1 MAIALFAISTFA
13 LLLPGWLLTNR
24 LFARQPL
31 PGALFYLCLTLFQIT
46 VIELILGI
54 SNQLKMP
61 GIILLSLMSGAV
73 VLWLAIQG
81 IDRWQKAVSTDSI
94 TDFSRE
100 TEVPNP
106 GLNSTGI
113 LILSLVA
120 LVLLIPTYSTIVE
133 LFTQIFRVHPLS
145 WDVVSYHLP
154 NALDYLQTSSFW
166 TNRNFFNQYPG
177 GNEILQIWSF
187 LPLQLDIL
195 LGITTAT
202 LGLGVLLTTTL
213 LLKNVLP
220 QFSQFE
226 WGIWTIILWVLCLS
240 IPPFQDVLFDFG
252 RNDITIALW
261 ELVALWS
268 LQQATIQTQH
278 KKWWLLATGVSL
290 GMAIGV
296 KPTGLIYFVGFLGLA
311 FTSFFPKN
319 HHSLRARLLEISQFL
334 MLPVILLGGFWYGRN
349 LLQTGTLSDQNLTRA
364 AAELSIFRSL
374 LNPNLYQINFPFLF
388 LIFSIGV
395 TVIATIICVKN
406 SSPSFKL
413 LTSFNWIAIVALIL
427 TPSGAGYWAGDTPF
441 FLIQIRYGVAIVPV
455 TLILLLSMLAQK
467 VEQLKQQ
474 NSNFQTQFSELLP
487 RLHGENRSYSTA
499 LFLGIINIIGF
510 TLIAFQLITYQP
522 VIGLPGFDS
531 ILFVSNPKPSQV
543 YSQVQQNIRNSV
555 IYSIGLRPYGL
566 YGFPFSNQVIARL
579 GSIDWNYQEGLQI
592 LRQYQ
597 PDFIVFSRDPFS
609 GQVPN
614 DLAVLMNQPKLF
626 EIIYQ
631 DPLAAIFRVIPT
643 QPQK

>member
-1 MAIALFAISTFA
+1 MAIASFAISTLA
-13 LLLPGWLLTNR
+13 LLLPNWLLTNR
-24 LFARQPL
+24 LFTRQPL
-31 PGALFYLCLTLFQIT
+31 AGALFYLCLSLFQIT
-46 VIELILGI
+46 VIELILGM

-61 GIILLSLMSGAV
+61 GIISLSLVSGAV
-73 VLWLAIQG
+73 VLWLTIQG
-81 IDRWQKAVSTDSI
+81 IDRWQKAIYSPSPTNSLEENEALN
-94 TDFSRE
+94 S
-100 TEVPNP
+100 

-113 LILSLVA
+113 LILSLIA
-120 LVLLIPTYSTIVE
+120 LVLLIPIYSTIVD

-154 NALDYLQTSSFW
+154 NALDYLQTASFW

-187 LPLQLDIL
+187 LPLQLDTL
-195 LGITTAT
+195 LGITTAI
-202 LGLGVLLTTTL
+202 LSLGVLLTATL
-213 LLKNVLP
+213 MLKNVLP
-220 QFSQFE
+220 SFSQFE
-226 WGIWTIILWVLCLS
+226 WGIWTIILWVLCLW
-240 IPPFQDVLFDFG
+240 IPLFQDVLFDFG

-268 LQQATIQTQH
+268 TQQATMQTHH
-278 KKWWLLATGVSL
+278 KKWWLLGTGISL

-311 FTSFFPKN
+311 FTPFFPKN
-319 HHSLRARLLEISQFL
+319 QHSFRAKVLEISQFL
-334 MLPVILLGGFWYGRN
+334 ILPAVLFGSFWYVRN
-349 LLQTGTLSDQNLTRA
+349 LLQTGTLSDPNLTRA

-388 LIFSIGV
+388 LIFSI
-395 TVIATIICVKN
+395 VITISATIICTQN
-406 SSPSFKL
+406 ASPSFKL
-413 LTSFNWIAIVALIL
+413 LTGFNGIAIVALIL

-455 TLILLLSMLAQK
+455 TLLLLLSMLAQK
-467 VEQLKQQ
+467 VESLKQQ
-474 NSNFQTQFSELLP
+474 NPTIQTQFSNGLD
-487 RLHGENRSYSTA
+487 RFHKQSKSYSTA
-499 LFLGIINIIGF
+499 LFLGVMNIIGF
-510 TLIAFQLITYQP
+510 ALIAFQLTTYQP
-522 VIGLPGFDS
+522 AIGLPGFDS
-531 ILFVSNPKPSQV
+531 ILFASNTKPSQV

-579 GSIDWNYQEGLQI
+579 GSIDWNYQEGAEI
-592 LRQYQ
+592 IRQYQ

-614 DLAVLMNQPKLF
+614 DLAFLLNQPKRF
-626 EIIYQ
+626 EIVYQ

-643 QPQK
+643 PQK